1 MLLGSPHFTNFLNEM
16 EGPQQQQ
23 QQQQQP
29 QQQPQQQQQQ
39 QPQPNM
45 QAMPKENNANRA
57 QEFQMQQNPQPN
69 MVMMPNQGMD
79 PNMAMNNA
87 GWNSGI
93 DMNFGNAS
101 VFAVMEVPE
110 GPAFDAEV
118 LSGKSSS
125 FTLPASSK
133 NDAPIVDTSTS
144 DSSRQYDIG
153 VANPDVE
160 FDESDPAF
168 ALFVDTPAPTSS
180 DAEITFK
187 GISNEKASQ
196 YVLVVDNSEVSDS
209 AKSTF
214 DALCQSIDAAFE
226 RVSAITSHLQ

>member
-1 MLLGSPHFTNFLNEM
+1 
-16 EGPQQQQ
+16 
-23 QQQQQP
+23 
-29 QQQPQQQQQQ
+29 
-39 QPQPNM
+39 
-45 QAMPKENNANRA
+45 
-57 QEFQMQQNPQPN
+57 MQQNPQSN

-110 GPAFDAEV
+110 GPTFDAEV

-125 FTLPASSK
+125 FTLPTSSK
-133 NDAPIVDTSTS
+133 NNAPVVDTPTC
-144 DSSRQYDIG
+144 DSSLQSDIG

-160 FDESDPAF
+160 IDESDPAF
-168 ALFVDTPAPTSS
+168 ALFFDTPAPASS

-187 GISNEKASQ
+187 AVSNEKDSQ
-196 YVLVVDNSEVSDS
+196 YELIVDNSEVSDS
-209 AKSTF
+209 AKHNF
-214 DALCQSIDAAFE
+214 NALCQSIDAAFE
-226 RVSAITSHLQ
+226 RVSAVTSHLQ